1 MARTSRALAYL
12 KLIRPKQWLKNF
24 FVFAP
29 LIFAQ
34 ELFHVPAVLE
44 SLKAFAAFCLCAS
57 AIYTLNDITD
67 LEADR
72 AHPEKRH
79 RPIAAGLIPVPAA
92 LILFSLLLAAAVVL
106 TSQMDG
112 RFLVVLATYVVVN
125 VAYSLRLKEVML
137 LDVFMV
143 AAGFMFRVVGG
154 AYAINVRVS
163 SWLVLCSLFVSL
175 FLGFAKRRGELLVAL
190 GSGTESKRKV
200 LSLYRVDFIDQMLTI
215 TAAGTV
221 ISYALYT
228 VAPRTIE
235 VFHTEKLI
243 YTTVFVLYGMFR
255 YLYLTHTSSSVE
267 NPTNSVTSDVPILM
281 TGILWILACIVLIYA
296 GDLLPLMEL

>member
-1 MARTSRALAYL
+1 VAQTSRPLAYL

-29 LIFAQ
+29 LIFAH
-34 ELFHVPAVLE
+34 ELFHPQALLE
-44 SLKAFAAFCLCAS
+44 AARAFAAFCLCAS
-57 AIYTLNDITD
+57 AIYVLNDITD
-67 LEADR
+67 LDADR
-72 AHPEKRH
+72 AHPWKRN
-79 RPIAAGLIPVPAA
+79 RPIAAGIIPVPAA
-92 LILFSLLLAAAVVL
+92 LVLFGLLLGASVVL
-106 TSQMDG
+106 TLGMDR
-112 RFLVVLATYVVVN
+112 RFLIVLATYVVVN
-125 VAYSLRLKEVML
+125 VAYSLRLKEILL
-137 LDVFMV
+137 LDVFVV

-175 FLGFAKRRGELLVAL
+175 FLGFAKRRGELQVAL
-190 GSGTESKRKV
+190 TSGTESKRKV
-200 LSLYRVDFIDQMLTI
+200 LSLYRVDFIDQMLTVA
-215 TAAGTV
+215 AAGTV

-235 VFHTEKLI
+235 MFHTEKLI

-267 NPTNSVTSDVPILM
+267 NPTSAVTSDIPILVN
-281 TGILWILACIVLIYA
+281 GILWILACVVLIYA
-296 GDLLPLMEL
+296 GDLVPLIGL